1 MTNHRHIVNDDISK
15 SRLTF
20 APVTAI
26 AGLCGGSMR
35 ANGGAS
41 VGTVVDLFCGCGGFS
56 LGAELAGFRS
66 IAAVDIDPTL
76 QSAFKLNFPAVQA
89 IEADIAGM
97 DAGIWRPL
105 IGRDRVT
112 GLIGGPPCQGFS
124 WMGRHRKNDPRNSL
138 LHHFCRHVRFLRPK
152 FFIMENVRGL
162 LAEGKIQVLMSAL
175 DLVPGRYRILNP
187 VMVDADRYGAAT
199 SRRRVVIIGYDPEE
213 VDEITPKSILS
224 PEKRSAVTVRD
235 AIGDLPG
242 PATGPQCEGKFG
254 WAKYPSQRT
263 GRLHSYARLMREA
276 PPDCLGW
283 REAVDLHR
291 RGYVSGLK
299 PTIHS
304 KKVARRYAV
313 VAGGK
318 SDPVSKA
325 YRLEWHGLCPTIR
338 AGTGSDMGEFQSV
351 RPLHPGKARVITVR
365 EGARLQGFPDWFVF
379 HPTKWHSF
387 RMIGNSI
394 SPFVSLG
401 LLKTIAAKIA

>member
-1 MTNHRHIVNDDISK
+1 MAAK
-15 SRLTF
+15 
-20 APVTAI
+20 
-26 AGLCGGSMR
+26 GGTT
-35 ANGGAS
+35 
-41 VGTVVDLFCGCGGFS
+41 VGTVVDLFSGCGGFS

-76 QSAFKLNFPAVQA
+76 QSAFKLNFPSVKA
-89 IEADIAGM
+89 IEADVTAM
-97 DAGIWRPL
+97 DAGTWRCL
-105 IGRDRVT
+105 IGKERPT

-138 LHHFCRHVRFLRPK
+138 LHHFCRHVRILKPK

-162 LAEGKIQVLMSAL
+162 LADGKVHALMSAL
-175 DLVPGRYRILNP
+175 ELVPGRYRILDP
-187 VMVDADRYGAAT
+187 IAVDAHRYGAAT
-199 SRRRVVIIGYDPEE
+199 SRRRIIVVGYDPSE
-213 VDEITPKSILS
+213 VDELEPDVILGPS
-224 PEKRSAVTVRD
+224 SSSTVTVRD

-242 PATGPQCEGKFG
+242 PATGDRIEGKFG
-254 WAKYPSQRT
+254 WVKYPSQRT
-263 GRLHSYARLMREA
+263 GGLNPYARLMRKAA
-276 PPDCLGW
+276 PDGLGW
-283 REAVDLHR
+283 KAAIDLHR
-291 RGYVSGLK
+291 NGYISGLM

-304 KKVARRYAV
+304 KKVAGRYAV
-313 VAGGK
+313 IAGGK

-394 SPFVSLG
+394 SPFVSFG
-401 LLKTIAAKIA
+401 LLKTIGAKIA

>member
-1 MTNHRHIVNDDISK
+1 MAAKR
-15 SRLTF
+15 
-20 APVTAI
+20 
-26 AGLCGGSMR
+26 
-35 ANGGAS
+35 GAT

-76 QSAFKLNFPAVQA
+76 QSAFRLNFPAIPA
-89 IEADIAGM
+89 IKADVGDM
-97 DAGIWRPL
+97 DASTWRSL
-105 IGRDRVT
+105 IGKERPT

-124 WMGRHRKNDPRNSL
+124 WMGRHRRNDPRNSL
-138 LHHFCRHVRFLRPK
+138 LHHFCRHVGILKPK
-152 FFIMENVRGL
+152 FFIIENVRGL
-162 LAEGKIQVLMSAL
+162 LADGKVGVLMSAL
-175 DLVPGRYRILNP
+175 ELVPRRYRILDPITVN
-187 VMVDADRYGAAT
+187 ADRYGAAT
-199 SRRRVVIIGYDPEE
+199 SRRRVVVIGYDPGE
-213 VDEITPKSILS
+213 VDEIEPESIS
-224 PEKRSAVTVRD
+224 EPPGPSAVTVRN

-242 PATGPQCEGKFG
+242 PRQENRLHGNFG
-254 WAKYPSQRT
+254 WAKYPSRGT
-263 GRLHSYARLMREA
+263 ARLSPYARLMRK
-276 PPDCLGW
+276 PPPTGLGW
-283 REAVDLHR
+283 KDAVELHT
-291 RGYVSGLK
+291 RGYVSGLM

-318 SDPVSKA
+318 TDPVSKA

-394 SPFVSLG
+394 SPFVSFG
-401 LLKTIAAKIA
+401 LLKTIGAKIA